1 METIASGGLNRAWID
16 LDPADVRNMLVSLIG
31 YRFGEQPETRVL
43 EIREER
49 RAYARKFLRLGGVTK
64 NQTVIDLGSGC
75 GFGTGAIAECAGQ
88 VEACDI
94 SPAYLEFARRE
105 CAEASNIRFHQVQPR
120 DLGPIADH
128 SIDTVI
134 SMSVFIHLN
143 LYDMACYFAEFR
155 RVLKP
160 GGKIVFDFADSNRL
174 FRRFRNHGNDQLFR
188 EHTGYYRENPA
199 TLAALV
205 QFNSARGIRQ
215 VAKDA
220 GFRQVKRRGHV
231 LVFALR

>member
-1 METIASGGLNRAWID
+1 MQTVASGVMNRAWID
-16 LDPADVRNMLVSLIG
+16 LDPADVRTMLVSLIG
-31 YRFGEQPETRVL
+31 YRFGEQPETRVP

-49 RAYARKFLRLGGVTK
+49 RAYARKFLRLGGV
-64 NQTVIDLGSGC
+64 NQNQAVIDLGSGC

-94 SPAYLEFARRE
+94 SPAFLEFARRE
-105 CAEASNIRFHQVQPR
+105 CAGHSNIRFHQVQPR
-120 DLGPIADH
+120 DLSPIADH

-143 LYDMACYFAEFR
+143 LYDMACYFSEFR

-160 GGKIVFDFADSNRL
+160 GGKIVFDFADANRL

-188 EHTGYYRENPA
+188 EHTGYYKENPA
-199 TLAALV
+199 SLAGLV
-205 QFNSARGIRQ
+205 QFNSAAGIKQ
-215 VAKDA
+215 VAIDA
-220 GFRQVKRRGHV
+220 GFRHIKRRGHV
-231 LVFALR
+231 LVFTLR

>member
-1 METIASGGLNRAWID
+1 MNRAWID

-31 YRFGEQPETRVL
+31 YRFGEQPETRVD

-49 RAYARKFLRLGGVTK
+49 RAYAQKFLRMANVNTH
-64 NQTVIDLGSGC
+64 QAVVDLGSGC
-75 GFGTGAIAECAGQ
+75 GFGTGAIAEQAGK
-88 VEACDI
+88 VIACDI
-94 SPAYLEFARRE
+94 SPAFLEFARRE
-105 CAEASNIRFHQVQPR
+105 CAARDNIRFQAVEPR
-120 DLGPIADH
+120 DLSMIDDA

-155 RVLKP
+155 RILKP
-160 GGKIVFDFADSNRL
+160 AGKVVFDFADADRL
-174 FRRFRNHGNDQLFR
+174 FRRFRNHGNDELFR

-199 TLAALV
+199 SLAGLV
-205 QFNSARGIRQ
+205 QFNSARGITQ

-220 GFRQVKRRGHV
+220 GFRRIKRRGHV
-231 LVFALR
+231 MLFRLQG

>member
-1 METIASGGLNRAWID
+1 MNRAWID
-16 LDPADVRNMLVSLIG
+16 LDPTDVRNMLVSLIG
-31 YRFGEQPETRVL
+31 YRFGEQPETRVD
-43 EIREER
+43 EIRAER
-49 RAYARKFLRLGGVTK
+49 RAYARKFLRLGAV
-64 NQTVIDLGSGC
+64 NASQTVVDLGSGC
-75 GFGTGAIAECAGQ
+75 GFGTGAIAEQAKQ
-88 VEACDI
+88 VMACDI
-94 SPAYLEFARRE
+94 SPAFLEFARRE
-105 CAEASNIRFHQVQPR
+105 CAERDNIRFHQVQPR
-120 DLGPIADH
+120 DLSPIAAH

-160 GGKIVFDFADSNRL
+160 RGKVIFDFADSNRL

-199 TLAALV
+199 SLAGLV
-205 QFNSARGIRQ
+205 QFNSARGITQ

-220 GFRQVKRRGHV
+220 GFKRSRRRGHV
-231 LVFALR
+231 MVFELR

>member
-1 METIASGGLNRAWID
+1 MNRAWID

-31 YRFGEQPETRVL
+31 YRFGQQPETRVD
-43 EIREER
+43 EIRIER
-49 RAYARKFLRLGGVTK
+49 RTYAHKFLRLAAVNK

-75 GFGTGAIAECAGQ
+75 GFGTGAIAEQAGE
-88 VEACDI
+88 VHACDI
-94 SPAYLEFARRE
+94 SPAFLDFARRE
-105 CAEASNIRFHQVQPR
+105 CAEKANIRFHAVQPR
-120 DLGPIADH
+120 DLSSIPSH

-143 LYDMACYFAEFR
+143 LYDMACYFEEFK

-160 GGKIVFDFADSNRL
+160 AGKLVFDFADSNRL

-199 TLAALV
+199 ALAGLV
-205 QFNSARGIRQ
+205 QFNSARGIIQ
-215 VAKDA
+215 VARDA
-220 GFRQVKRRGHV
+220 GFRRLKRRGHV
-231 LVFALR
+231 LLFALR

>member
-1 METIASGGLNRAWID
+1 MNRAWID

-31 YRFGEQPETRVL
+31 YRFGEQPETRVD
-43 EIREER
+43 EIRAER
-49 RAYARKFLRLGGVTK
+49 RRYAQKFLRLAGVGK
-64 NQTVIDLGSGC
+64 DQKVIDLGSGC
-75 GFGTGAIAECAGQ
+75 GFGTGAIAEQAGQ

-94 SPAYLEFARRE
+94 SPAFLEFARRE
-105 CAEASNIRFHQVQPR
+105 CSGRDNVRFHEVQPR
-120 DLGPIADH
+120 DLSPIAAQ

-160 GGKIVFDFADSNRL
+160 GGKLVFDFADSNRL
-174 FRRFRNHGNDQLFR
+174 FRPFRNHGNDQLFR
-188 EHTGYYRENPA
+188 EHTAYYRENPA
-199 TLAALV
+199 SLAGLV
-205 QFNSARGIRQ
+205 QFNSAAGITQ

-220 GFRQVKRRGHV
+220 GFRRIKRRGHV
-231 LVFALR
+231 LVFVLR

>member
-1 METIASGGLNRAWID
+1 MNRAWID
-16 LDPADVRNMLVSLIG
+16 LDPADVRNMLISLIG
-31 YRFGEQPETRVL
+31 YRFGEQPETRVP

-49 RAYARKFLRLGGVTK
+49 RAYARKFLRLAAVNR
-64 NQTVIDLGSGC
+64 NQVVMDLGSGC
-75 GFGTGAIAECAGQ
+75 GFGTGAIAEQAGQ

-105 CAEASNIRFHQVQPR
+105 CADRPNVRFHQVEPR
-120 DLGPIADH
+120 DLGKIADS

-160 GGKIVFDFADSNRL
+160 GGKLAFDFADSNRL
-174 FRRFRNHGNDQLFR
+174 FRRVLRDHGNDALFR

-199 TLAALV
+199 SLAALV
-205 QFNSARGIRQ
+205 QFNSARGITQ
-215 VAKDA
+215 VARDA
-220 GFRQVKRRGHV
+220 GFKRIRRRGHV
-231 LVFALR
+231 LVFKAR

>member
-1 METIASGGLNRAWID
+1 MNRAWID

-31 YRFGEQPETRVL
+31 YRFGQQPETRVD
-43 EIREER
+43 EIRIER
-49 RAYARKFLRLGGVTK
+49 RTYAHKFLRLAAVNK

-75 GFGTGAIAECAGQ
+75 GFGTGAIAEQAGE
-88 VEACDI
+88 VHACDI
-94 SPAYLEFARRE
+94 SPAFLDFARRE
-105 CAEASNIRFHQVQPR
+105 CAGKTNIRFHAVQPR
-120 DLGPIADH
+120 DLSPIPAH

-143 LYDMACYFAEFR
+143 LYDMACYFEEFK

-160 GGKIVFDFADSNRL
+160 AGKLVFDFADSNRL

-199 TLAALV
+199 ALAGLV
-205 QFNSARGIRQ
+205 QFNSARGIIQ
-215 VAKDA
+215 VARDA
-220 GFRQVKRRGHV
+220 GFRCLKRRGHV
-231 LVFALR
+231 LLFALR